1 MLRERQPCRMRLPAG
16 YRCLRDD
23 LGAIIR
29 AYRRGE
35 KGMGE
40 PIPPKVFANDI
51 GISRGALSRIENE
64 RAWPRPETLSRIMDA
79 FEIDWPVVA
88 ERGENP
94 GPHPRTPNT
103 WQEGQQAS
111 LCAALRQER
120 RELGWTLAE
129 LARRSGLSASQLSR
143 IERGQIARSAVFT
156 WHPEDLHLLR
166 EDRRIIFAHPL
177 LADVTGGVLGSEP
190 NATGQAGQG

>member
-1 MLRERQPCRMRLPAG
+1 MRRERQPCRMRLPTG
-16 YRCLRDD
+16 YRCLRHD

-64 RAWPRPETLSRIMDA
+64 RAWPGPETLSRIMDA

-88 ERGENP
+88 ERWKILARIRERQIP
-94 GPHPRTPNT
+94 GRR
-103 WQEGQQAS
+103 GIRQAS
-111 LCAALRQER
+111 APVSGESAESLAGRWRNSPDAA
-120 RELGWTLAE
+120 AFPH
-129 LARRSGLSASQLSR
+129 RSCPALSAVRSPDPLSSSGTR
-143 IERGQIARSAVFT
+143 MTST
-156 WHPEDLHLLR
+156 L
-166 EDRRIIFAHPL
+166 
-177 LADVTGGVLGSEP
+177 
-190 NATGQAGQG
+190 

>member
-1 MLRERQPCRMRLPAG
+1 
-16 YRCLRDD
+16 
-23 LGAIIR
+23 
-29 AYRRGE
+29 
-35 KGMGE
+35 MGD
-40 PIPPKVFANDI
+40 PIPPKAFANDI

-64 RAWPRPETLSRIMDA
+64 RAWPGPETLSRIMDA

-111 LCAALRQER
+111 HCAALRRER
-120 RELGWTLAE
+120 RELGWTLAV

-143 IERGQIARSAVFT
+143 IERGQIARSTVFT
-156 WHPEDLHLLR
+156 WHPEDLNLVK
-166 EDRRIIFAHPL
+166 EDRRVIFDHPL
-177 LADVTGGVLGSEP
+177 LMDVATGLFDPENSAEGRVADV
-190 NATGQAGQG
+190 